1 MQIFLTAKL
10 RLMRAPALPV
20 MFAGSCYRYVFF
32 ILFFLF
38 CMTLQITHDSL
49 FSPQLNLGAEDGG
62 YIYADALQYPFW
74 RTWLAPMVQPGY
86 PPMGYLLL
94 LQRIVGSIAA
104 LLPPAWGPHAVYVG
118 TYALHIISAM
128 YILSDRFSVYVAPF
142 FIRVVIALYIVLLP
156 TLFVYRGSVAGSV
169 QYLFVPLLA
178 LLAASPKPAETRTTI
193 VDTSLL
199 LVVGLSCPSL
209 VILIPLFL
217 LRYVVDR
224 DRHSLMLLCTAVA
237 VSAVHLVFVQLSG
250 RPGESD
256 LGRLFSTGALELV
269 TSYFKI
275 TGLRVF
281 LNAFVGGFLSHI
293 RPLAYLSWTQ
303 LILCSAFVISVV
315 LLSLRLRPRYRWAM
329 LYLVFVPQLAGIFFY
344 ATKNEFTLDQLIWG
358 HGGERYFYAGIAAVG
373 MITIPNIGIRGVGR
387 GAALLLSAFLFD
399 SAVVQTYY
407 APKPVVA
414 DEYFDW
420 RRQAPCLQGLRD
432 GTRGACWI
440 HFKGAPPQGWARIVT
455 APVAAEK
462 LRPLGVDDLVDYQVQ
477 FDPAKREFVV
487 SGWAADPKGP
497 TYPGTVFASV
507 EAVGDFQ
514 QFSNFTTVDVWERLG
529 GRARND
535 DMHTLGFNAKFPE
548 RLVARMLDA
557 GKPVAVGIKI
567 VAFDLAGFYIAP
579 YSYRIAPNRTT
590 ITKVS
595 D

>member
-1 MQIFLTAKL
+1 MQTSPTAKP
-10 RLMRAPALPV
+10 RLMRLPALPTK
-20 MFAGSCYRYVFF
+20 FSGPAFRYLFF
-32 ILFFLF
+32 VLFFLV

-49 FSPQLNLGAEDGG
+49 FSPQLNLGTEDGG
-62 YIYADALQYPFW
+62 YIYADALQHPFW
-74 RTWLAPMVQPGY
+74 RTWLAPMVLPGY

-104 LLPPAWGPHAVYVG
+104 VFPPAWGPHVVYVG
-118 TYALHIISAM
+118 TYALHTLSAM
-128 YILSDRFSVYVAPF
+128 YILSNRFSVYVPSLFVRAL
-142 FIRVVIALYIVLLP
+142 IALYIVLLP
-156 TLFVYRGSVAGSV
+156 TVGFYRGSVTGSI
-169 QYLFVPLLA
+169 QYLFVPMLA
-178 LLAASPKPAETRTTI
+178 LLAASPKPAETNTTI
-193 VDTSLL
+193 WDTALL

-217 LRYVVDR
+217 LRYAVDR
-224 DRHSLMLLCTAVA
+224 DRHSLVLLCAAVA
-237 VSAVHLVFVQLSG
+237 ISAVHLIFVQLSG

-256 LGRLFSTGALELV
+256 LGRLFDAGALELV
-269 TSYFKI
+269 TSYFEI
-275 TGLRVF
+275 TVLRVF
-281 LNAFVGGFLSHI
+281 LNAFFVGLLSQI
-293 RPLAYLSWTQ
+293 RPLTYLSWTQ
-303 LILCSAFVISVV
+303 LILCSAFMISAV
-315 LLSLRLRPRYRWAM
+315 LLSLRLCARFRWAM
-329 LYLVFVPQLAGIFFY
+329 LYLVFVPHLAGIFFY
-344 ATKNEFTLDQLIWG
+344 ATKTGFSLDQLILG
-358 HGGERYFYAGIAAVG
+358 QGGERYFFAGIAAVG
-373 MITIPNIGIRGVGR
+373 MITIANIGIPGL
-387 GAALLLSAFLFD
+387 GAGMAAFLSAFLFD

-514 QFSNFTTVDVWERLG
+514 QFSNFNTIEVWERLG

-548 RLVARMLDA
+548 RLVAPMLDA

>member
-1 MQIFLTAKL
+1 MQSLPTAKP
-10 RLMRAPALPV
+10 RLMRAPTGPV
-20 MFAGSCYRYVFF
+20 TFSGSGYRYVFF

-38 CMTLQITHDSL
+38 CMALQIAHDSL

-74 RTWLAPMVQPGY
+74 RTWLAPMVQPSY

-104 LLPPAWGPHAVYVG
+104 LFPPAWGPHVVYVG
-118 TYALHIISAM
+118 TYALHTLSAM
-128 YILSDRFSVYVAPF
+128 YILSNRFSVYVPSF
-142 FIRVVIALYIVLLP
+142 FVRALIALYIVLLP
-156 TLFVYRGSVAGSV
+156 TLGFYRGSVTGSI
-169 QYLFVPLLA
+169 QYLFVPMLA
-178 LLAASPKPAETRTTI
+178 LLAASPKPAESNTTI
-193 VDTSLL
+193 WDTALL

-217 LRYVVDR
+217 LRYAVDR
-224 DRHSLMLLCTAVA
+224 DRHSLVLLCTAVA

-256 LGRLFSTGALELV
+256 LGRLSSTGALELV
-269 TSYFKI
+269 TSYFEI
-275 TGLRVF
+275 TVLRVF
-281 LNAFVGGFLSHI
+281 LNAFFVGLLSQI

-303 LILCSAFVISVV
+303 LILCSAFMIAVV
-315 LLSLRLRPRYRWAM
+315 LLSLRLRARYRWAM

-344 ATKNEFTLDQLIWG
+344 ATKNGFTLDQLIWG

-373 MITIPNIGIRGVGR
+373 MITIANIGIPGLGAGV
-387 GAALLLSAFLFD
+387 AAFLFD
-399 SAVVQTYY
+399 SAVVQTYH

-432 GTRGACWI
+432 GTRGTCWI
-440 HFKGAPPQGWARIVT
+440 RFKGAPPQGWTRIVT
-455 APVAAEK
+455 APVVAEK

-477 FDPAKREFVV
+477 FDAAKREFVV

-497 TYPGTVFASV
+497 TYPATVFASV

-514 QFSNFTTVDVWERLG
+514 QFSNFSTIDVWERLG

-548 RLVARMLDA
+548 RVVAPILDA
-557 GKPVAVGIKI
+557 GKPVRVRLKI
-567 VAFDLAGFYIAP
+567 AAFDLSGYYNAPYAYQIAP
-579 YSYRIAPNRTT
+579 DRTT
-590 ITKVS
+590 ITKVA